1 MFPKMNPKQMKK
13 MMRQMG
19 VEMEELEA
27 KEVVIKLADRE
38 IVIESPSVSV
48 VTAMNQRSYQI
59 SGAEHVK
66 QAVPHED
73 VRLVAE
79 QAKVSE
85 ERAREALEKT
95 KGDLAEAILL
105 LGKP

>member
-27 KEVVIKLADRE
+27 REVVIRLADRE
-38 IVIESPSVSV
+38 IVIENPSVSA
-48 VTAMNQRSYQI
+48 VTAANQRSYQI
-59 SGAEHVK
+59 SGTERVK
-66 QAVPHED
+66 QAVPPED

-85 ERAREALEKT
+85 ERAKEALEKT

>member
-59 SGAEHVK
+59 SGTERVT
-66 QAVPHED
+66 QPLPPED

-79 QAKVSE
+79 QAKVNE
-85 ERAREALEKT
+85 DRAREALEKT
-95 KGDLAEAILL
+95 KGDLAEA
-105 LGKP
+105 